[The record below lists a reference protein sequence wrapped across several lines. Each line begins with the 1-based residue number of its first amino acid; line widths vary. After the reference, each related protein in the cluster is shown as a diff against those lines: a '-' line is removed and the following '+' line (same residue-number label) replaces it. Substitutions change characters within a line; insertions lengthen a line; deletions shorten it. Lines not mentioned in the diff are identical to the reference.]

1 VRDLSQGVPHAV
13 LKSGAEG
20 FERQVERGA
29 RAREVLLELL
39 PRAREHLGSRP
50 FPGFHPTRLVRRR
63 GPAARRREEN
73 AGERGVGGGE
83 DELTDGGNEAGE
95 GQGHVLDNIPI
106 FRLVTVLIEAAVES
120 LDAALAAA
128 EGGAHRLELCTDLA
142 HGGTTPDVQ
151 LLRACRSQLVI
162 PIFVLVRPRAGDF
175 VYTPAEHRTMLE
187 QIHRAK
193 DAGARGIVTGAL
205 SATQHIAETLTA
217 ELLDAALPLPV
228 TFHRGG
234 SRSSPAAGSL
244 PTTSHGSCTTRG
256 CTRCISV

>member
-1 VRDLSQGVPHAV
+1 M
-13 LKSGAEG
+13 
-20 FERQVERGA
+20 
-29 RAREVLLELL
+29 
-39 PRAREHLGSRP
+39 
-50 FPGFHPTRLVRRR
+50 
-63 GPAARRREEN
+63 
-73 AGERGVGGGE
+73 
-83 DELTDGGNEAGE
+83 
-95 GQGHVLDNIPI
+95 LDNIPI

-228 TFHRGG
+228 TFHRAFDACLDLAVALARLIHLGVDRVLTSGG
-234 SRSSPAAGSL
+234 APTAPEGAARISRLVIQSERRIEILAGGGITPDNVARLVHDTGVHEVHFSVKEAEKVRSVLSSLNAGA
-244 PTTSHGSCTTRG
+244 
-256 CTRCISV
+256 V